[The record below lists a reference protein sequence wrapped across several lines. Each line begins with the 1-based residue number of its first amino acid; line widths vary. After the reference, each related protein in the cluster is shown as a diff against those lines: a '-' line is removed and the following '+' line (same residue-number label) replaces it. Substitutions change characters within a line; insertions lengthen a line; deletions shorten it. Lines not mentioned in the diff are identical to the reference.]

1 MAHAPLAGRNLSV
14 LVVEDH
20 EMMRRLIT
28 DMLFLLGVEDVHEA
42 AEGQQALDMV
52 AARPFDAIVTD
63 LTMAPVD
70 GLAFLGALRHARF
83 GERATCPVVMVTGH
97 ANPKAVMAARALGCA
112 QFLAK
117 PVTRED
123 LGKRLR
129 RAVDA
134 PVRFV
139 LEGEMYRPVLSAAPA
154 DDGGVWMVG

>member
-1 MAHAPLAGRNLSV
+1 
-14 LVVEDH
+14 
-20 EMMRRLIT
+20 MMRRLLS
-28 DMLFLLGVEDVHEA
+28 DMLLLLGVEDVHEA
-42 AEGQQALDMV
+42 ADGREALDIV

-70 GLAFLGALRHARF
+70 GLAFLRTLRHARF
-83 GERATCPVVMVTGH
+83 GERAVCPVVMVTGH
-97 ANPKAVMAARALGCA
+97 ASPRSVMAARALGCA

-129 RAVDA
+129 RAIDA

-139 LEGEMYRPVLSAAPA
+139 LEGEMYRPVLPA
-154 DDGGVWMVG
+154 EQTDDGGVWMVG